1 MRWQFFYAL
10 EIKFFLINSYGNFS
24 YLIKVNL
31 GFFCAW
37 KRSNINLIYKIIK
50 FRMNQ
55 V

>member
-31 GFFCAW
+31 GFFVLGREA
-37 KRSNINLIYKIIK
+37 ILI
-50 FRMNQ
+50 
-55 V
+55 